1 MYIIENKEYG
11 YHLTFGGKI
20 LEDEMAAWVEE
31 SRLALTKQRGKFSV
45 FIDMRRLEPIASE
58 SQVQMQKGQ
67 RLYKQRGMERS
78 VVILESPTLAR
89 QFQRIA
95 KQTGILPW
103 ERYIDASIEPDW
115 KNVGLA
121 WIEKGVEP
129 KEV

>member
-1 MYIIENKEYG
+1 MYLIENKEYG
-11 YHLTFGGKI
+11 FHLTFGGKI

-31 SRLALTKQRGKFSV
+31 SRLMLTKRQGRFSV

-67 RLYKQRGMERS
+67 RLYKQMGMERS

-89 QFQRIA
+89 QFRRIA
-95 KQTGILPW
+95 KQTGILLR

-115 KNVGLA
+115 ENVGLD
-121 WIEKGVEP
+121 WVENEVEP
-129 KEV
+129 KEA